1 MRSASPESSSQLDP
15 KPSVVAMAASA
26 GGIKTLGTILGSIGP
41 TINSIVHD
49 LPIGE
54 RVGQA

>member
-1 MRSASPESSSQLDP
+1 
-15 KPSVVAMAASA
+15 MAASA